1 MYKARYYK
9 ADGQKGRARALPDE
23 LFDGV
28 VNDAVLHQ
36 AVKAFLS
43 NQRQGTAAAKTRGQ
57 VSGGKNKPFKQKGTG
72 RARQGTTRAAHMVG
86 GGRAFPPIPHKWR
99 QKVPRKVKALA
110 RRSALNSR
118 AEGENVVL
126 VDTFDFDEPGTGK
139 MRDYLASIE
148 AGGKVLILTDG
159 VNQNLYLSS
168 RNLAGVKVLPFGD
181 ESAYDILWA
190 GTVVIEREAVDR
202 LTKAAAAA
210 GSEEQGDE

>member
-28 VNDAVLHQ
+28 VNEAVLHQ
-36 AVKAFLS
+36 TVKAFLS
-43 NQRQGTAAAKTRGQ
+43 NQRQGTAAAKNRAQ

-72 RARQGTTRAAHMVG
+72 RARQGTTRAAHMKG
-86 GGRAFPPIPHKWR
+86 GGRAFPPIPHKWT

-126 VDTFDFDEPGTGK
+126 VDALDFDAPRTGK
-139 MRDYLASIE
+139 LRAYLASIE

-159 VNQNLYLSS
+159 VKQDLYLSS
-168 RNLAGVKVLPFGD
+168 RNLASVRVLPFGD
-181 ESAYDILWA
+181 ESAYDVLWA
-190 GTVVIEREAVDR
+190 GTVVIEREAVDH
-202 LTKAAAAA
+202 LADVAAAE
-210 GSEEQGDE
+210 GREE